1 MNGDTIV
8 AIATGESIS
17 AIGLIRLSGTE
28 AIAIADEVF
37 RGVILAEAES
47 HTAHFGRIVDEK
59 DHVID
64 EVVVTIYRAP
74 ASYTS
79 EDVVEISCHGSPYI
93 LREIMSLLI
102 RHGARPADP
111 GEFTMRAFINGRMDL
126 SQAEAVADL
135 ISSQS
140 KAAHQMAMQQM
151 RGGVSNEIQSLRQKL
166 LDFASLI
173 ELELDFGEEDVEF
186 ADRTKLKALVTE
198 LIELTHRLKNTFHLG

>member
-1 MNGDTIV
+1 MISDTIV
-8 AIATGESIS
+8 AIATGQDVS
-17 AIGLIRLSGTE
+17 AIGMIRLSGPE
-28 AIAIADEVF
+28 AITIAEEVF
-37 RGVILAEAES
+37 EGVSLSKAQS
-47 HTAHFGRIVDEK
+47 HTAHLGKI
-59 DHVID
+59 ID
-64 EVVVTIYRAP
+64 ETGNVLDEVIVTVYVAP

-93 LREIMSLLI
+93 MREIMSLLI

-151 RGGVSNEIQSLRQKL
+151 RGGVSNEIQS
-166 LDFASLI
+166 
-173 ELELDFGEEDVEF
+173 
-186 ADRTKLKALVTE
+186 
-198 LIELTHRLKNTFHLG
+198 